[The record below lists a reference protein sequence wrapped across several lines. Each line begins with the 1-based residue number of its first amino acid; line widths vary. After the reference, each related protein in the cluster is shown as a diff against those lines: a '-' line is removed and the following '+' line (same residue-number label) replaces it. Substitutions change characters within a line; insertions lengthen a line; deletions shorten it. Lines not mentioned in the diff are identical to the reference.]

1 MRRKQLPAGT
11 KDRLFRRAEGVFE
24 LEYQV
29 NRLLRQRGFQR
40 IETPVIEFAEVFE
53 GSHNQEGFYRFFD
66 NQGRLLTLRP
76 DMTSPVG
83 RVIAS
88 TKVELPLKLRYS
100 GKVFRYHDEMKGLQN
115 EFTQTGIEII
125 GFPSLKAEY
134 EAILSADRVLAALTV
149 PNYSIEIGHAGIFQ
163 HIVTELH
170 LDREQTEQLKIHFLN
185 KSITDI
191 AELAIQIPSVISEFI
206 KEIPKLFGPIE
217 QTLAKA
223 KTLLPE
229 NHPILDDLAE
239 IETLV
244 TLFPHSLTQRLRVD
258 LGMVGAMEYY
268 TGIMFSSFSEG
279 IPENFLS
286 GGRYDYLFKRFDLAQ
301 TSSVGWALNI
311 DTLFDFLY
319 QKPTKQEHKKILVYF
334 DDKTAN
340 IAPDFEQEG
349 IELSLF
355 ETYKETLRFAKKWLY
370 DAVWIIDAIGGKEE
384 VKL

>member
-11 KDRLFRRAEGVFE
+11 KDRLFRRAEGVFQ
-24 LEYQV
+24 LEYKINQ
-29 NRLLRQRGFQR
+29 LLRQRGFQR
-40 IETPVIEFAEVFE
+40 IETPIIEFAEVFE

-115 EFTQTGIEII
+115 EFTQAGVEII

-134 EAILSADRVLAALTV
+134 EAILSADCVLSALNI

-163 HIVTELH
+163 HIVSELE
-170 LDREQTEQLKIHFLN
+170 LDRAQSEQLKIHFLN

-191 AELAIQIPSVISEFI
+191 ADLVQQHPSSIDAFL
-206 KEIPKLFGPIE
+206 KEIPKLFGDIE
-217 QTLAKA
+217 STVAKA
-223 KTLLPE
+223 KQLLPE
-229 NHPILDDLAE
+229 QHPILTDLAE
-239 IETLV
+239 IETLIN
-244 TLFPHSLTQRLRVD
+244 FFSEELTSRLRVD
-258 LGMVGAMEYY
+258 LGMVGLMDYY

-301 TSSVGWALNI
+301 TSSVGWAMNV
-311 DTLFDFLY
+311 DTLFDRLY
-319 QKPTKQEHKKILVYF
+319 QRPTSQEHEKILLYF
-334 DDKTAN
+334 EEEAATHAGKWDQ
-340 IAPDFEQEG
+340 IG
-349 IELSLF
+349 VELSLF
-355 ETYKETLRFAKKWLY
+355 STYEQTLAYAKKWEY
-370 DAVWIIDAIGGKEE
+370 DAIWCIDKTGAKQE